1 MPNDSVRNRNLLHQC
16 VVRNRGAN
24 FKPLHSVYSFR
35 DDDDI
40 NDVATMGGV
49 NLSEETKNILA
60 AVPESSGQLRSCRD
74 NVFLAHTPL
83 AQKIRN
89 LGNGTNVHCT
99 AFGHNII
106 AKFYVQLYPESTLC

>member
-1 MPNDSVRNRNLLHQC
+1 MTFC
-16 VVRNRGAN
+16 
-24 FKPLHSVYSFR
+24 R

-74 NVFLAHTPL
+74 DILLSQNPL
-83 AQKIRN
+83 VQKIRH
-89 LGNGTNVHCT
+89 LG
-99 AFGHNII
+99 
-106 AKFYVQLYPESTLC
+106 K